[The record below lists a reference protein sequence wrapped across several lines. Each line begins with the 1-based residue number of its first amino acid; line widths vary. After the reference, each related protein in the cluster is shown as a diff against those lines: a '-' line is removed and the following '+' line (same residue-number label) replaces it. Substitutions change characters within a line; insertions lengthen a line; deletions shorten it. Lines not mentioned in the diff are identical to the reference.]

1 MLRFQLLY
9 ISVPFNLTRI
19 SVAVVH
25 HDISFFITSI
35 LKSLVVL
42 EILLALSSAIYSRI
56 APFFCSKPHPIHAHD
71 LRPNCTPVGSITII
85 YIASVLPNFNACL
98 DKVWRALRLIVD
110 TGLHYVGLSR
120 DDALEYF
127 NKYAWD
133 DTDLAKKE
141 VH

>member
-1 MLRFQLLY
+1 M
-9 ISVPFNLTRI
+9 
-19 SVAVVH
+19 
-25 HDISFFITSI
+25 
-35 LKSLVVL
+35 
-42 EILLALSSAIYSRI
+42 
-56 APFFCSKPHPIHAHD
+56 
-71 LRPNCTPVGSITII
+71 
-85 YIASVLPNFNACL
+85 
-98 DKVWRALRLIVD
+98 IVD